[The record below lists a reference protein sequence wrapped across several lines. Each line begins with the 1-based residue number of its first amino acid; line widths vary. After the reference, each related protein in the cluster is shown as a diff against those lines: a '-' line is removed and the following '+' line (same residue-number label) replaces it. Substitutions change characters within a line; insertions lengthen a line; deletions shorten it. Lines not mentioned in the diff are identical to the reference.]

1 VKTATGASTAQLGL
15 ALFAVGLAALPA
27 MALSGRVADRA
38 FMLPATLVLFGAA
51 GALPAVAR
59 SPGAL
64 FACLL
69 AVGATSGA
77 LDVAANA
84 RASAVE
90 TRYGVRIMDG
100 VHAAF
105 SAGVL
110 VGGVSTGLLRN
121 AGAHP
126 EWVLLGIG
134 ALLVVTAVA
143 NRAPIRVSGVA
154 RDATLNRRLLGV
166 GAILALAFVLE
177 GGLESWSSVFLERG
191 LDTSPAVSGLGP
203 GSFAAAMT
211 TGRLLAQHVA
221 ETPPTMR
228 ILAAGLLAACGVGL
242 AAVAMHAAVAIL
254 GFVIAGIGLAV
265 AAPTLLGAAGRI
277 GRGAAIST
285 VVTVGYVGFLV
296 GPALFGGVA
305 GATGLRGGFVL
316 LVGVAVLLALGS
328 LALPR
333 LLRDSRS

>member
-1 VKTATGASTAQLGL
+1 MAAGASAAELGL
-15 ALFAVGLAALPA
+15 ALLAVGLAALPA
-27 MALSGRVADRA
+27 MALSGRVADRPL
-38 FMLPATLVLFGAA
+38 MLPVTLVLFGSA
-51 GALPAVAR
+51 GALPALAR

-64 FACLL
+64 FAYLL

-90 TRYGVRIMDG
+90 TSYGVRIMDG

-110 VGGVSTGLLRN
+110 VGGITTGLLRN

-126 EWVLLGIG
+126 EWILLGVG
-134 ALLVVTAVA
+134 GLLVGAAVA
-143 NRAPIRVSGVA
+143 NRAPLRAPAAA
-154 RDATLNRRLLGV
+154 RRAAFNRRLLGV

-211 TGRLLAQHVA
+211 AGRLLAQRVA
-221 ETPPTMR
+221 GTPATIR
-228 ILAAGLLAACGVGL
+228 ILAAGSLATCGIGV
-242 AAVAMHAAVAIL
+242 AAAATEPAVAIL
-254 GFVIAGIGLAV
+254 GFVIAGIGLSV

-285 VVTVGYVGFLV
+285 VVTVGYLGFLA

-305 GATGLRGGFVL
+305 GATSLRGGFVL
-316 LVGVAVLLALGS
+316 LACVAVLLALGS